1 MNVYLDGG
9 IRSALAPFL
18 YAGTNWRQPRLAAE
32 IGYRSFDTAQMYG
45 NERAVG
51 DCLRTL
57 DVPRDQLFVTT
68 KVSPNNFAAADFLP
82 SVEQSLR
89 DLQMDQVD
97 MLLLH
102 WPDQHGDNAAALDQL
117 QIAHDRSYAAHI
129 GISNYTVSMMEDAV
143 SRLSTHPAANQVEFH
158 PFLNTQKL
166 QDAAARLSIPLTA
179 YCAVARGKLATS
191 PVLMI
196 SAHAMAR
203 PAHRPGC
210 AGPCR
215 RCGNQRHVN
224 AGRKSAAEF

>member
-9 IRSALAPFL
+9 NHVSFGTFPLRGDELASAM
-18 YAGTNWRQPRLAAE
+18 RLAAE

-117 QIAHDRSYAAHI
+117 QIAHDRGYAAHI

-179 YCAVARGKLATS
+179 YCAVARRAT
-191 PVLMI
+191 
-196 SAHAMAR
+196 A
-203 PAHRPGC
+203 
-210 AGPCR
+210 
-215 RCGNQRHVN
+215 Q
-224 AGRKSAAEF
+224 